1 MTGVMMTDWNAQHY
15 SQFLDERTR
24 PAKELLA
31 RIAHHQAHHITD
43 LGCGPANS
51 TELLYKNWSNAHIIG
66 VDSSA
71 NMIAAAKATL
81 PQVQFIQADF
91 NIWQTDT
98 PQDVIFA
105 NASLQW
111 ATRHDKLLP
120 QLIGQLA
127 PEGVL
132 AIQMPDNLGEPSHR
146 LIRETADSPKWRGKM
161 QGLPV
166 RPDLPDAADYYDIL
180 TQAGCRT
187 DIWRTAYYHVL
198 PDVHS
203 IVQWFGSTAL
213 RPYLNALDDTERT
226 EFAADYTS
234 RLQQAYPPRAD
245 GRILLTLPRLFVV
258 AEKTA

>member
-1 MTGVMMTDWNAQHY
+1 MNDWNPQHY
-15 SQFLDERTR
+15 LSFADERTR
-24 PAKELLA
+24 PAADLLA
-31 RIAHHQAHHITD
+31 RIRHRRAAHIAD
-43 LGCGPANS
+43 LGCGPGNS
-51 TELLYKNWSNAHIIG
+51 TALLAQNWPHAHIVG

-71 NMIAAAKATL
+71 AMLAQARETL
-81 PQVQFIQADF
+81 PNIHFSQADF
-91 NIWQTDT
+91 TQWRSDV
-98 PQDVIFA
+98 PLDVIFA

-111 ATRHDKLLP
+111 ASQHEILLP
-120 QLIGQLA
+120 QLVNQLA

-132 AIQMPDNLGEPSHR
+132 AIQMPDNLNEPSHR
-146 LIRETADSPKWRGKM
+146 LMRDTAECSRWCGKM
-161 QGLPV
+161 RGLPV
-166 RPDLPDAADYYDIL
+166 RPALPAVADYYDIL
-180 TQAGCRT
+180 TRAGCRAE
-187 DIWRTAYYHVL
+187 IWRTAYYHVL